1 MFSKDIYKYL
11 ETALDYGLKEFE
23 FWDMTFAELTR
34 YFESRKRVEEKRLQ
48 EKASFDYIQAQL
60 ITRGISCL
68 FSSSAQMP
76 KVYEVYPTLFEAE
89 IIKQNEANKR
99 VELSAARFKQFAETH
114 NKKFNRG
121 EQKNE

>member
-1 MFSKDIYKYL
+1 
-11 ETALDYGLKEFE
+11 
-23 FWDMTFAELTR
+23 MTFAELTR

-99 VELSAARFKQFAETH
+99 AELSVARFKQFAETH